1 MPTYDYRCVQCELE
15 FEKFLSISRREEPT
29 KEVCSTCGGEITIK
43 PAAPLFA
50 YDNITSRSS
59 VKNHR
64 VDREFRDRL
73 IDIKKSHHGAEMNI
87 PP

>member
-1 MPTYDYRCVQCELE
+1 MPTYDYRCVKCGNQ
-15 FEKFLSISRREEPT
+15 FEAFLAISRREEPT
-29 KEVCSTCGGEITIK
+29 KEACLECGGEITIK

-50 YDNITSRSS
+50 YDNISSRSS

-73 IDIKKSHHGAEMNI
+73 IDIKKSHHGALMNI

>member
-50 YDNITSRSS
+50 YDNIATSASPR
-59 VKNHR
+59 K

>member
-1 MPTYDYRCVQCELE
+1 MPTYDYICDSCDNE
-15 FEKFLSISRREEPT
+15 FEKFLTISRRAEPT
-29 KEVCSTCGGEITIK
+29 KEPCSKCGALIRIK
-43 PAAPLFA
+43 PATPLFA

>member
-1 MPTYDYRCVQCELE
+1 MPTYDYRCVKCGNQ
-15 FEKFLSISRREEPT
+15 FEAFLAISRREEPT
-29 KEVCSTCGGEITIK
+29 KEACLECGGKITIK

-73 IDIKKSHHGAEMNI
+73 IDIKKSHHGALMNI

>member
-1 MPTYDYRCVQCELE
+1 MPTYDYRCAKCGNQ
-15 FEKFLSISRREEPT
+15 FEAFLAISRREEPT
-29 KEVCSTCGGEITIK
+29 KEACLECGGEITIK

-50 YDNITSRSS
+50 YDNIATSASP
-59 VKNHR
+59 KK

>member
-1 MPTYDYRCVQCELE
+1 MPTYDYRCVKCGNQ
-15 FEKFLSISRREEPT
+15 FEAFLAISRREEPT
-29 KEVCSTCGGEITIK
+29 KEACLECGGEITIK

-50 YDNITSRSS
+50 YDNIATSASPR
-59 VKNHR
+59 K

-73 IDIKKSHHGAEMNI
+73 IDIKKSHHGALMNI